1 MIYKARGI
9 DNAKHDVEFELK
21 EDMVMV
27 SLNSLTGI
35 EAFSKIDVLDWV
47 EITTAMLA
55 KINKIVKEKE

>member
-35 EAFSKIDVLDWV
+35 EAFSKIALEDWV
-47 EITTAMLA
+47 EITKSMQE
-55 KINKIVKEKE
+55 KINSMLKEKS

>member
-21 EDMVMV
+21 DDMVMV

-35 EAFSKIDVLDWV
+35 EAFSKIAIEEWI
-47 EITTAMLA
+47 EISTSMLA
-55 KINKIVKEKE
+55 KIKQTVKEKE

>member
-21 EDMVMV
+21 DDIVMV

>member
-1 MIYKARGI
+1 LIYKARGI

-35 EAFSKIDVLDWV
+35 EDFSKIALEHWV
-47 EITTAMLA
+47 EITKSMQE
-55 KINKIVKEKE
+55 KINSMLKEKI

>member
-1 MIYKARGI
+1 MIYKDRGI

-21 EDMVMV
+21 DDMVMV

-35 EAFSKIDVLDWV
+35 EAFSKIDVMDWV

-55 KINKIVKEKE
+55 KIEKSLKEKV

>member
-35 EAFSKIDVLDWV
+35 ESFSKIALEDWV
-47 EITTAMLA
+47 EITKSMQE
-55 KINKIVKEKE
+55 KINSMLKEKI

>member
-21 EDMVMV
+21 EDIVMV

-35 EAFSKIDVLDWV
+35 ESFSKITLEDWV
-47 EITTAMLA
+47 EITKSMQE
-55 KINKIVKEKE
+55 KINSMLKEKI

>member
-35 EAFSKIDVLDWV
+35 ESFSKIALEDWV
-47 EITTAMLA
+47 EITKSMQE
-55 KINKIVKEKE
+55 KINSMLKEKS

>member
-21 EDMVMV
+21 DDMVMV

-35 EAFSKIDVLDWV
+35 EAFSKISLEDWV
-47 EITTAMLA
+47 EITKSMQE
-55 KINKIVKEKE
+55 KINSMLKEKI